1 VLNKE
6 LMKFVRM
13 NVKDLTKKYSS
24 KVLKNRS
31 LVSFSNNALE
41 RADSE
46 FKKRVLT
53 QACSA
58 HISID

>member
-1 VLNKE
+1 
-6 LMKFVRM
+6 MKFVRM